1 VSHALAGQFPVDH
14 SARLLRNYRYAAERS
29 MRALGGWIA
38 LTPELPA
45 KLLLGRH
52 VWDLAQHADAFGKRL
67 PELRAQAQTSE
78 PPNARLV
85 AFMDALEE
93 PEQPH
98 QTVERLVGV
107 YRVLK
112 PHVLA
117 VYLDHLGRA
126 NPVYEPP
133 TRRIL
138 LRCVEDER
146 RHIAAGEVILRHLV
160 RTPALVERASVWQ
173 GRLEGLVAAA
183 GGATGDGLPGAPPPA
198 AGPALELV
206 DDALE
211 WIRLAETVIEWPIS
225 DDLRVA
231 LASFGAALVARD
243 EAALGRWLAP
253 EVVWDDAARAPL
265 HGATFARHDIVAFSR
280 VGRQCLVKVRLD
292 GPTAAATLLSRWA
305 PSEAGWRVAALEVA
319 RADAGR
325 PDLPRR

>member
-52 VWDLAQHADAFGKRL
+52 VWDLAQHADAFGRRL

-78 PPNARLV
+78 PPNERFV

-93 PEQPH
+93 PERPH

-112 PHVLA
+112 PHVLS
-117 VYLDHLGRA
+117 VYLDHLERA

-138 LRCVEDER
+138 LRCIEDER
-146 RHIAAGEVILRHLV
+146 RHIAAGALILGRLW
-160 RTPALVERASVWQ
+160 TPALRERASVWQ
-173 GRLEGLVAAA
+173 GRLEGLVTTA
-183 GGATGDGLPGAPPPA
+183 GGVTGDGLPPSRPPKTPV
-198 AGPALELV
+198 ALELG
-206 DDALE
+206 DDARE
-211 WIRLAETVIEWPIS
+211 WIRLAESVTAWPMP
-225 DDLRVA
+225 DDLRAAVA
-231 LASFGAALVARD
+231 SLGAALVARD
-243 EAALGRWLAP
+243 EAALARWLAP
-253 EVVWDDAARAPL
+253 GVVRDEVGRVALHAP
-265 HGATFARHDIVAFSR
+265 AFARHEVVAVSR
-280 VGRQCLVKVRLD
+280 VGRQCLVKLRLD
-292 GPTAAATLLSRWA
+292 GPAAAVTVLARWA
-305 PSEAGWRVAALEVA
+305 PGDAGWRVAALEVA
-319 RADAGR
+319 SADAGR